1 LNSGLTWIYNFS
13 PFRNLKYKLFMATI
27 EIDGKVFD
35 VDGDGFLSTPE
46 LWTEDVAKLFAKY
59 DGIPEMNEKHWSI
72 VKIIRRN
79 WVEKGMAPMIRT
91 ICQETGIKLRD
102 IYELFPLGPARGAC
116 RVAGLPKPDGC
127 V

>member
-1 LNSGLTWIYNFS
+1 MPTV
-13 PFRNLKYKLFMATI
+13 
-27 EIDGKVFD
+27 EIDGNVFT

-46 LWTEDVAKLFAKY
+46 LWNENVARLFAKH
-59 DGIPEMNEKHWSI
+59 DGISELTEKHWSI
-72 VKIIRRN
+72 IHIIRRN
-79 WVEKGMAPMIRT
+79 WEEKAMAPMIRT
-91 ICQETGIKLRD
+91 ICQETGIKLRE